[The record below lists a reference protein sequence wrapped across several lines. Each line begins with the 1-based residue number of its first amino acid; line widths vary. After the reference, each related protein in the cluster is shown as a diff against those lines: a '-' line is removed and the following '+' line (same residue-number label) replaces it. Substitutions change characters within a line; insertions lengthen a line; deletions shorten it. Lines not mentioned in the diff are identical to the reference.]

1 MTGKHSSHNIIG
13 AMKEAEVMKKL
24 TKAFL
29 ILVTIF
35 AMLFAI
41 SGCGEQSSTA
51 ATTAADSAPEA
62 TSTTTGTSPAP
73 GGTLHLTIVSHNEEP
88 SAKRPDYL
96 NDRAY
101 YLQNRAL
108 LVQLVETISKRGA
121 AYNFQSDW
129 NFLQAVAKYDQGD
142 VTSDTS
148 GKNIVKWM
156 VEDRGV
162 EVDPHAHESRYNY
175 ADVADLIQ
183 QLGVTPTNTVG
194 GFLFSPPDNPQGW
207 EQHQRGLAG
216 AVFPEYFWHAN
227 ILWGAATG
235 LHQGVD
241 DHSSGVW
248 RPRDRNSFYTDD
260 PNQALNY
267 IGGCTR
273 DYDGATALESA
284 IQKKTVP
291 QNGFYTA
298 SIMLIQDRLTE
309 QSIQQLG
316 DFIDSTAPKVE
327 NGSVQ
332 WLHLTQVAE
341 EWRTEYQAQAFV
353 FNCDGLPVS

>member
-1 MTGKHSSHNIIG
+1 MKKHS
-13 AMKEAEVMKKL
+13 
-24 TKAFL
+24 KAFL
-29 ILVTIF
+29 ILVLLV
-35 AMLFAI
+35 AV
-41 SGCGEQSSTA
+41 SGCQGQSSTA
-51 ATTAADSAPEA
+51 TPTA
-62 TSTTTGTSPAP
+62 TSTRTSPASA
-73 GGTLHLTIVSHNEEP
+73 GALHLTIVSHNEEP

-101 YLQNRAL
+101 YLQNRTL

-129 NFLQAVAKYDQGD
+129 NFLKAVAKYDQGD
-142 VTSDTS
+142 VTNNTA
-148 GKNIVKWM
+148 GKNIIKWM

-194 GFLFSPPDNPQGW
+194 GFLYSPPDNPQGW
-207 EQHQRGLAG
+207 EQHQKGLAG
-216 AVFPEYFWHAN
+216 AVFPDYFWHAN

-248 RPRDRNSFYTDD
+248 LPKDRNSFYVDD
-260 PNQALNY
+260 PNQSLIY

-273 DYDGATALESA
+273 DYGGATALLSA

-291 QNGFYTA
+291 QDGFYTA
-298 SIMLIQDRLTE
+298 TVMMIQDHLTE
-309 QSIQQLG
+309 QSIQELG
-316 DFIDSTAPKVE
+316 DFIDSTTPERE
-327 NGSVQ
+327 NGSAQ
-332 WLHLTQVAE
+332 WVHLTQVAD
-341 EWRTEYQAQAFV
+341 EWKTEYQAQPFR
-353 FNCDGLPVS
+353 FNCDELPGV